1 MSDPNYSTKVPFS
14 LVNYRLELDI
24 LLICNHFEINYFQ
37 NLIGVLRWI
46 VELGRIDIVYKVSS
60 LSKFLAQPRT
70 GHIYQAL
77 HIFKYLEA
85 HIDNEISFDPLYQE
99 IWSDVDP

>member
-1 MSDPNYSTKVPFS
+1 MNYKS
-14 LVNYRLELDI
+14 ELDVS
-24 LLICNHFEINYFQ
+24 LECNNEQTNYFL

-46 VELGRIDIVYKVSS
+46 VELGRIDIAYEVSS
-60 LSKFLAQPRT
+60 LSKFLARHRT

-85 HIDNEISFDPLYQE
+85 HVNNNLSFDPLCHNICSKYDTVE
-99 IWSDVDP
+99 N